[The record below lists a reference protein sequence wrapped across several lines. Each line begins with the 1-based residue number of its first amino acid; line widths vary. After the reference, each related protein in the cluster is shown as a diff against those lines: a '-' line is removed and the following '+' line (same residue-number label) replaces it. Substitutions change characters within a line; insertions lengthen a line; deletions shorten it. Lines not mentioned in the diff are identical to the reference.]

1 VQARQCDEM
10 EGVDRNS
17 DDEMRRLGTGVVV
30 RRGETDEAKGPWS
43 RI

>member
-1 VQARQCDEM
+1 MQARQCDEM

-17 DDEMRRLGTGVVV
+17 DDEMRLGTGVVV